1 MKKKFYFIFFFLS
14 IDLFFS
20 QIFLLDLL
28 EKKIIQANKD
38 SFKNRIYNE
47 DYKYTFKNNVNFKS
61 QYYGY
66 VYNVSTNDLGF
77 RDSSN
82 RILNREKLYSIII
95 GDSFVEGVGLNFQNT
110 LVGLL
115 NKKLQNEI
123 NQFEFLNA
131 GVASYSSYIYKKKI
145 IEILNNNPDLKVKD
159 IIVLLDKSD
168 VIDDEEYL
176 NKPSKFKNSKGKLI
190 NQRKKD
196 FSKDLKDLN
205 FWRFYTKQTL
215 SGRTI
220 KLLTDHLESFVTNL
234 KSRVLLASQLDKKF
248 YEISE
253 NQVKSLKSI
262 NNRPF
267 IKNWFEKELWE
278 KKGKANI
285 QFSIENLKDLND
297 FLANKNINLNVVLY
311 PWSFE
316 LADSQYKERYLNFIL
331 PLLKKNGIRT
341 ILAYD
346 IFYEG
351 DIYDNIGKFYI
362 YNDIH
367 FNENG
372 YEILANYIFKNL
384 NQ

>member
-1 MKKKFYFIFFFLS
+1 M
-14 IDLFFS
+14 
-20 QIFLLDLL
+20 
-28 EKKIIQANKD
+28 
-38 SFKNRIYNE
+38 
-47 DYKYTFKNNVNFKS
+47 
-61 QYYGY
+61 
-66 VYNVSTNDLGF
+66 
-77 RDSSN
+77 
-82 RILNREKLYSIII
+82 
-95 GDSFVEGVGLNFQNT
+95 
-110 LVGLL
+110 
-115 NKKLQNEI
+115 
-123 NQFEFLNA
+123 
-131 GVASYSSYIYKKKI
+131 
-145 IEILNNNPDLKVKD
+145 
-159 IIVLLDKSD
+159 
-168 VIDDEEYL
+168 
-176 NKPSKFKNSKGKLI
+176 
-190 NQRKKD
+190 
-196 FSKDLKDLN
+196 
-205 FWRFYTKQTL
+205 
-215 SGRTI
+215 
-220 KLLTDHLESFVTNL
+220 